1 MLSEI
6 ALANSQDTVPEL
18 KNAGQAPTLT
28 DFMPANPLRP
38 LDHRWQLARCLV
50 EHPLPVRPRWIDAWT
65 RRARRF
71 HRIRQKRLDLSRRF
85 HPERVDAGI
94 HQALQ
99 IHHQPRRRLELEAR
113 LLAGQDDDTI
123 AQRLKLPPD
132 LVELYDRLF
141 FDVRDHRNGRDFI
154 LARILGSGPARGQL
168 SREQVVHLI
177 AYMRGPVVV
186 DGVLEVYDTPEKS
199 ALFATETQ
207 SRLEMDP
214 LRLLFEIKQL
224 GAWGTLPVPVRR
236 LLTLTVQRL
245 DPGVR
250 LDPTSGV
257 LGEVD
262 LDAILTEYARTGDWE
277 FLEPRRVPPNTQPE
291 TPEVS
296 DPVPARRVRYAT

>member
-1 MLSEI
+1 MF
-6 ALANSQDTVPEL
+6 
-18 KNAGQAPTLT
+18 T

-50 EHPLPVRPRWIDAWT
+50 ENPMPVRPRWIDAWT

-85 HPERVDAGI
+85 HPDRVDAEI

-99 IHHQPRRRLELEAR
+99 IQHQPRRRLELEAR

-123 AQRLKLPPD
+123 AQRLELPPD

-236 LLTLTVQRL
+236 LAYAHGSAARSGRAARSEIGSSGGGG
-245 DPGVR
+245 PGCAPDRVCPHR
-250 LDPTSGV
+250 GLGIPGATPCPPKHTAGDSRGLGPCARAPCPVCHVIVTGV
-257 LGEVD
+257 CSKDV
-262 LDAILTEYARTGDWE
+262 A
-277 FLEPRRVPPNTQPE
+277 
-291 TPEVS
+291 
-296 DPVPARRVRYAT
+296 